1 MSDPLFHTFGD
12 SKDFAEIYQNQDL
25 AGYDGAVYKS
35 QAHGYGFNRTPG
47 TTNQQT
53 YIDIEPNKSVRPA
66 FNRSDYDAFRP
77 GESIPIRQKR
87 IMGAC
92 MASYDRVG
100 IIRNVI
106 DLMSD
111 FASQG
116 LVLVHPNKSI
126 EKFYRKWFK
135 HVGGYDRSE
144 RFLNY
149 LYRCGN
155 VAVQRRTAKINKKQE
170 EAIKRAAGAD
180 LVIDYEKVP
189 KREIPWSYNFLNP
202 VAIDIEQ
209 GSEAIGSPQF
219 YLNVSKYTRTSLLNT
234 QNNSSVFKT
243 LPTDIQERVK
253 NGERKLPLD
262 PSNTFFYHYKKDDW
276 LIWANPMIYAILDDI
291 KMLEKMKLADLAAL
305 DGTISQVRL
314 WTLGD
319 FDNKIVPTK
328 AGLDKVKNLLASN
341 VGGGTMDFVWGPELT
356 FKESNSQAYKFL
368 GSEKYQPVLTSI
380 YAGLGI
386 PPTLTGASGSSGGY
400 TNNYVSLKTL
410 IERLEYGREVL
421 TGFWMQEI
429 EYIRRTMG
437 FRLPAEIHFDSIVLS
452 DESAQKKLLLD
463 LADRGILSDETLLE
477 RFREMPNIESV
488 RVRREEKKRRAD
500 NNTPQKASPFYNP
513 QHKQDMAKLAITKDV
528 LDTEEYMDEL
538 DLPYQK
544 PEVDNS
550 TNSPNSPSVTKK
562 DETPKLSENGRPP
575 LSKDSVPR
583 KQKRVLPRSGEATVQ
598 DYKGQSTSYTVWGI
612 NAQDAISKVMT
623 PAICDHFNKKNARA
637 LSKSE
642 VDHLEYLK
650 LCIFTGMKPLIPID
664 EKTIL
669 DVLNANTKP
678 SQDFL
683 SLSKEKT
690 VNLEN
695 DYNRKLTSAEM
706 KHVYADTFT
715 DLFMGVVSISE

>member
-1 MSDPLFHTFGD
+1 MSDPLFQTFGD
-12 SKDFAEIYQNQDL
+12 SKDFAEIYQKQSL
-25 AGYDGAVYKS
+25 EGYDGAVYKS
-35 QAHGYGFNRTPG
+35 EAHGYGFNRTPG

-53 YIDIEPNKSVRPA
+53 YIDIEPNKSVRPS

-77 GESIPIRQKR
+77 GESIPNRQKR

-135 HVGGYDRSE
+135 HVNGYDRSE

-155 VAVQRRTAKINKKQE
+155 VAVQRRTAKISKKQE
-170 EAIKRAAGAD
+170 EDIKRAAGAD
-180 LVIDYEKVP
+180 LVIKYNKVP
-189 KREIPWSYNFLNP
+189 NREIPWSYNFLNP

-209 GSEAIGSPQF
+209 GSEVIGSPQY
-219 YLNVSKYTRTSLLNT
+219 YLNISKYTRTSLLNT
-234 QNNSSVFKT
+234 QNNSAVFKT
-243 LPTDIQERVK
+243 LPTDIQQRVQ
-253 NGERKLPLD
+253 NGERKLPL
-262 PSNTFFYHYKKDDW
+262 SNENTFFYHYKKDDW
-276 LIWANPMIYAILDDI
+276 LVWANPMIYAILDDI

-328 AGLDKVKNLLASN
+328 AGLNKVKNLLASN

-386 PPTLTGASGSSGGY
+386 PPTLTGASGASGGY

-429 EYIRRTMG
+429 EYVRRTMG

-488 RVRREEKKRRAD
+488 RVRREEKKRRSD
-500 NNTPQKASPFYNP
+500 TNTPQKASPFYNP
-513 QHKQDMAKLAITKDV
+513 QHKQDMAKIAITKDV
-528 LDTEEYMDEL
+528 LNTEEYMEEL
-538 DLPYQK
+538 DLPYQE
-544 PEVDNS
+544 PAVETPD
-550 TNSPNSPSVTKK
+550 SPSVPK
-562 DETPKLSENGRPP
+562 DNETPKLSNDGRPP
-575 LSKDSVPR
+575 FSKDSVPR
-583 KQKRVLPRSGEATVQ
+583 KQKRVLPRSGEASEATA
-598 DYKGQSTSYTVWGI
+598 YRVWGI
-612 NAQDAISKVMT
+612 NAQESISKVLT
-623 PAICDHFNKKNARA
+623 PAICDHFKKKNARA

-642 VDHLEYLK
+642 VDNLEYLK
-650 LCIFTGMKPLIPID
+650 LCIFTGMKPLFPVD

-669 DVLNANTKP
+669 DVLKANTKP
-678 SQDFL
+678 SQQFL
-683 SLSKEKT
+683 DISKEKAS
-690 VNLEN
+690 NLEMT
-695 DYNRKLTSAEM
+695 YGRKLNSAEM
-706 KHVYADTFT
+706 KHVYADTFV
-715 DLFMGVVSISE
+715 DMFMDIKSLDS